1 MRSMDWALDHW
12 AGEIGLSPSS
22 VHDVVRRMAASGML
36 TAVPDP
42 RGTVLELAAKF
53 N

>member
-1 MRSMDWALDHW
+1 
-12 AGEIGLSPSS
+12 
-22 VHDVVRRMAASGML
+22 MAASGML